1 MKQTPI
7 KYGIITGAAIVLY
20 LFLFYSADKSNMFN
34 PLVFWSSLLIPMV
47 GMVVATRKVRE
58 SQGGEISK
66 KEAIQTSFL
75 TWVLAMVI
83 FHGFIFIMFNYV
95 DNGLIDLQK
104 ELVEKA
110 TDQKIK
116 REDLEMT
123 FGSVFFRMAFML
135 IPGFLFSYM
144 IASFLKNK

>member
-20 LFLFYSADKSNMFN
+20 LLLFYSADKSNLFN
-34 PLVFWSSLLIPMV
+34 PLVFWASLLIPMV
-47 GMVVATRKVRE
+47 GMVIATRKVRE
-58 SQGGEISK
+58 SQGDEISK
-66 KEAIQTSFL
+66 KEAIQASFL

-83 FHGFIFIMFNYV
+83 FHLFIFIMFNYV
-95 DNGLIDLQK
+95 DNGLIDMQK
-104 ELVEKA
+104 EMLEKA
-110 TDQKIK
+110 ADQKIN

-123 FGSVFFRMAFML
+123 LGSVFFRMAFML